1 MADIKSLISKLDPPT
16 RRALEQAAELCLAQ
30 TQFSVEIEHLLI
42 KLLEIQD
49 GDLQRILRYYE
60 VDAGAL
66 SAQLT
71 KSLERFRRGNSRTPS
86 LSPQMLQLFER
97 AWVASSLRLGQP
109 TIRSG
114 AVLLALLEDEPLR
127 ALLFEA
133 APLLATI
140 PRNRLVEDLPELVRG
155 SADDT
160 SSQTTGSTAAR
171 NPAAGPSKTPALDA
185 YTVDLTAE
193 AQSGRIDPII
203 GRDAEVRQIIDVLMR
218 RRQNNPIL
226 TGEAGVGKTAIVE
239 GFAQRIASGDV
250 PAPLRPVQVR
260 NLDLGLLQAGAGI
273 KGEFENRLKQVIE
286 EVRNS
291 PRPIVLFV
299 DEAHTI
305 IGAGA
310 APGQGDAANLLKP
323 ALARG
328 ELRTIAATTWA
339 EYKKYFEKDP
349 ALARR
354 FQVIKVEEPDE
365 PAAIAML
372 RGLVPKLEKHH
383 NVRILDEAVSEA
395 VRLSH
400 RYIAG
405 RQLPDK
411 AVSLLDT
418 AAARVAIA
426 QASKPPAL
434 QDAIRRCEE
443 ISAEIEQL
451 SREKYSGKD
460 HSERIERLLEEQ
472 ARCED
477 ERHRITARWEQERAT
492 ARRLTDLEREI
503 ESAGAGKDVKSLAA
517 QLGGV
522 RLELESLQ
530 DGQALVPSH
539 VDGPTVASVVSGWT
553 GIPVGKM
560 LTDRIETVRT
570 LRERMAERVVGQDA
584 ALDIICRRMQTYHAD
599 LGEPGK
605 PTGVFLLA
613 GPSGVGKTETAVT
626 LADLLYGGERTMI
639 TVNMSEYQEA
649 HSVSGLKGAPP
660 GYVGYGKGGVLTE
673 AVRRNPY
680 TVLLLDE
687 VEKAHADVLEL
698 FYQVFDKGL
707 LEDSEGQIVNFR
719 NVTILLTCN
728 IGSDT
733 IIEMVQGG
741 RTVPA
746 ARLVEAIRPQLVRH
760 FKPAFLGRL
769 VVVPYY
775 PLGDSQLQEIVR
787 LKLTRVQERFWD
799 TYRAELTCA
808 PNVVGAIAARCS
820 EVDTGARAIDN
831 LLTNSLLPELS
842 TEILSRLTA
851 GEEFRTVHIELD
863 RQAGLRFTFDRAD
876 AGG

>member
-1 MADIKSLISKLDPPT
+1 MSDIKSLISKLDPAT

-42 KLLEIQD
+42 KLLEVND
-49 GDLQRILRYYE
+49 GDLQRIARYYE

-66 SAQLT
+66 SAQLI
-71 KSLERFRRGNSRTPS
+71 KSLERFKRGNSRTPS

-160 SSQTTGSTAAR
+160 STQASGAAAPR
-171 NPAAGPSKTPALDA
+171 NAGAGPSKTPALDA

-451 SREKYSGKD
+451 SREKYSGRD

-503 ESAGAGKDVKSLAA
+503 ESSGAGKDVKSLVA

-728 IGSDT
+728 TGSDT
-733 IIEMVQGG
+733 IIDMVQGN

-769 VVVPYY
+769 VIVPYY
-775 PLGDSQLQEIVR
+775 PLGDAQLQEIVR
-787 LKLTRVQERFWD
+787 LKLKRVQERFWD

-808 PNVVGAIAARCS
+808 PDVVGAIAARCS

-851 GEEFRTVHIELD
+851 GEEFRTVHIELG
-863 RQAGLRFTFDRAD
+863 RQGVLRFAFDGPGT
-876 AGG
+876 GG